1 MKTRYIYIWL
11 LGLLSVLNTGC
22 EDRLDIPKHGNMGS
36 QEDFYQ
42 TDQEAIQAL
51 ASLYFSWSSN
61 YYNWFMT
68 KNSCAPTLN
77 CAGVSE
83 GGQPPSLV
91 RRKVLVVVSPE
102 SSSTLED

>member
-42 TDQEAIQAL
+42 TDQEAMQAL
-51 ASLYFSWSSN
+51 AS
-61 YYNWFMT
+61 
-68 KNSCAPTLN
+68 
-77 CAGVSE
+77 
-83 GGQPPSLV
+83 
-91 RRKVLVVVSPE
+91 
-102 SSSTLED
+102 